1 MIKTL
6 FESDMFVGLLL
17 TIGGGLLL
25 LYAIKT
31 RNKYKLFTYGF
42 DWTIDK
48 FRIIHFAYY
57 YRNWVYMFV
66 LWLDMNASMK

>member
-6 FESDMFVGLLL
+6 FESDMFVGLFL

-48 FRIIHFAYY
+48 FGLSILLIIIGIGYICSYFG
-57 YRNWVYMFV
+57 
-66 LWLDMNASMK
+66 LI